1 MEKYSNLLSPALVL
15 SVIKKEAPYQEEKCQ
30 EKQQINPALVMSC
43 LNRAGQSS
51 IFFNQSLHENLEDIR
66 EEEEYEL
73 EMKQEI
79 FDDRE
84 TVNLLVENIIK
95 SPIENVFGI
104 VQLKVDVIY
113 LPYSIYLPTVLVNL
127 FKN

>member
-1 MEKYSNLLSPALVL
+1 M
-15 SVIKKEAPYQEEKCQ
+15 
-30 EKQQINPALVMSC
+30 
-43 LNRAGQSS
+43 
-51 IFFNQSLHENLEDIR
+51 EDIR